1 MSSDEEVVTRR
12 QVAKIKP
19 QSFLPKPR
27 RVVTNDSPLTSTSTS
42 VTQSPSGAV
51 NLPKLRPKVYY
62 DDEDDTF
69 FTRKTTFSRK
79 MNAKKSRK
87 SEILRTLEDNPKL
100 PTNSIEEERP
110 KQKAKS
116 KVKGKGKS
124 SLLDWTTSDE
134 PITLVDEE
142 DDHIHFSDLSD
153 DLEDRKKPIKNPD
166 KNRRIDD
173 KEDSLTPPP
182 EINSYL
188 LQSTLAPLHATLAQY
203 SGSLRS
209 DGNGLGSPIVSSA
222 LQDDIE
228 LEPELLAIQQ
238 SVRQEKN
245 SNQSIN
251 TKVEILVSPKRHPG
265 VLITDENANYDAP
278 IKFIIMAED
287 TFESLIT
294 SLCSKKG
301 INKQDLVLTYKNVR
315 VFPRGT
321 PSSLGMSGLVHMES
335 YTKETYLYFKEQQ
348 ELERKRLFEQLEED
362 SSSGQGIDIETNET
376 NETNDNEIEM
386 NEDKYLCL
394 KFQCQDETIEKLK
407 IKKSLTI
414 QEVIDRYRIIKGVS
428 KSREINLIFEDERLS
443 PHEKLINTDLEDG
456 DILSV
461 KII

>member
-79 MNAKKSRK
+79 MNAKKSH
-87 SEILRTLEDNPKL
+87 
-100 PTNSIEEERP
+100 
-110 KQKAKS
+110 
-116 KVKGKGKS
+116 
-124 SLLDWTTSDE
+124 WTTSDE
-134 PITLVDEE
+134 LITLVDEE

-209 DGNGLGSPIVSSA
+209 D
-222 LQDDIE
+222 
-228 LEPELLAIQQ
+228 AIQQ

-348 ELERKRLFEQLEED
+348 ELERKRLLEQLEED
-362 SSSGQGIDIETNET
+362 SSSGQGIDIET

-461 KII
+461 K